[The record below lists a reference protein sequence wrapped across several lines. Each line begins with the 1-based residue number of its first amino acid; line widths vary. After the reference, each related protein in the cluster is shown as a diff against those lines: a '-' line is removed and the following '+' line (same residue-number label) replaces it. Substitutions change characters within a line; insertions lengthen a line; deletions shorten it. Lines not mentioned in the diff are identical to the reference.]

1 MTLHATCTIAWVVV
15 GAVIVGAL
23 SAVQT
28 LDKIS
33 WIGWVGLVSILGSLI
48 TLTVAV
54 GVSPPDAAITITQA
68 AADPSFVDAIN
79 AISVI
84 VLAYAGT
91 PNYFN
96 IAAEMRDPKK
106 YTHSVLLGQ
115 TFVTMVYLVIG
126 CTVYHYVGQNI
137 ASPALGSAGET
148 MQRICYG
155 IALPG
160 LIAGESTR

>member
-1 MTLHATCTIAWVVV
+1 MSLHAVCTIVWVVV
-15 GAVIVGAL
+15 GAIIVGGL

-33 WIGWVGLVSILGSLI
+33 WIGWVGLISILGSLI
-48 TLTVAV
+48 TVTVAV
-54 GVSPPDAAITITQA
+54 GVSPPDVTDKVTQA

-79 AISVI
+79 AVSVI

-96 IAAEMRDPKK
+96 IAAEMRDPKQ
-106 YTHSVLLGQ
+106 YTKSVLLGQ
-115 TFVTMVYLVIG
+115 SFVTMVYLVIG
-126 CTVYHYVGQNI
+126 CTVYHFVGQYI
-137 ASPALGSAGET
+137 ASPALGSAGEL

-160 LIAGESTR
+160 LIAGKWD